1 MKTLLIV
8 CASTL
13 SMLYHCG
20 SESETQQFDFTIA
33 VDSIVHPQQ
42 VMLKDTITVKFY
54 GKVGNWFSQQFKRID
69 ILQTNDSVQFRA
81 VGTNYVVIDHRKDTY
96 LDGMERKFL
105 ARRTGMLHIKVRQPE
120 GMKPIEHSIVV
131 Y

>member
-1 MKTLLIV
+1 
-8 CASTL
+8 
-13 SMLYHCG
+13 MLYHCG

-54 GKVGNWFSQQFKRID
+54 GKIGNWHSQQFKRFD
-69 ILQTNDSVQFRA
+69 VSQTADSVIFRA
-81 VGTNYVVIDHRKDTY
+81 VGINYVGIDHREETY

-120 GMKPIEHSIVV
+120 GMKPIEHSLFV

>member
-1 MKTLLIV
+1 MKTLLIII
-8 CASTL
+8 ASTL

-20 SESETQQFDFTIA
+20 SESETKQFDFIIA

-54 GKVGNWFSQQFKRID
+54 GKVGAWYSRQFKHID
-69 ILQTNDSVQFRA
+69 IVQKDDSLILTA
-81 VGTNYVVIDHRKDTY
+81 VGAWYSVIDYRKDTY

-105 ARRTGMLHIKVRQPE
+105 ARRTGMLHIKVRQPD
-120 GMKPIEHSIVV
+120 GVKPIEHSIVV
-131 Y
+131 D